1 MWEGGSLPNTTSER
15 RGSALVQPRQT
26 YICEVA
32 SFSLEKR
39 TEHGPCRVYDE
50 YGLKNIKISLFYC
63 LLVPFLLMTV
73 DKKGGWESVC
83 PKVFLQIF
91 SARDI

>member
-1 MWEGGSLPNTTSER
+1 MWEGGSLPDTTSER

-39 TEHGPCRVYDE
+39 TEHGTMQ
-50 YGLKNIKISLFYC
+50 SL
-63 LLVPFLLMTV
+63 
-73 DKKGGWESVC
+73 
-83 PKVFLQIF
+83 
-91 SARDI
+91 